1 MAKTASFVLLL
12 FAYATALPQPP
23 SLGGF
28 PQDDLQRE
36 MSTALRTGDTGPL
49 LKEVIRRLDLR
60 HLLASERLP
69 DAHRSSLLCSTCS
82 VGVAQIIQEVENGAA
97 PEAIAGQL
105 TDLCVA
111 LGVATLNVCQHFF
124 ALAEVGPGGCGR
136 GQALLPLGAN
146 LSLF

>member
-1 MAKTASFVLLL
+1 MNSVSNRFSSVSRL
-12 FAYATALPQPP
+12 FL
-23 SLGGF
+23 
-28 PQDDLQRE
+28 
-36 MSTALRTGDTGPL
+36 PL
-49 LKEVIRRLDLR
+49 LRAAGLDLR